1 MEEQSRGPAEPDEE
15 RAPIFGSWG
24 RLYTAVVA
32 YLFLLILLFYI
43 FTVTFGGQ
51 R

>member
-1 MEEQSRGPAEPDEE
+1 VPEPDDES
-15 RAPIFGSWG
+15 APVFSSWK

-32 YLFLLILLFYI
+32 YLFLLILLFYW
-43 FTVTFGGQ
+43 FTVTFNHP